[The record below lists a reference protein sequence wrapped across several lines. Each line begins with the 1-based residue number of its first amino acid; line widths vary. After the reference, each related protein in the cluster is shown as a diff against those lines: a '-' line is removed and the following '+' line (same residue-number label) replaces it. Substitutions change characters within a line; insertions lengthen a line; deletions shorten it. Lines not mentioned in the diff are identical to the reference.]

1 MDTNDFINTTYHGAV
16 IGGISVTYSILSKKL
31 LKMKPPDLGKFDF
44 EDGIKL
50 AFITGSSL
58 MTQKWLIKQGILP
71 ERIINN

>member
-1 MDTNDFINTTYHGAV
+1 
-16 IGGISVTYSILSKKL
+16 
-31 LKMKPPDLGKFDF
+31 MKPPDLGKFDF